1 MNLWRG
7 VSTKGEP
14 FTSFNLLLLDNKRCR
29 VHAFVPG
36 SVAASLEPILEIG
49 KIYLFNNF
57 TAKDYKA
64 DEKFRPV
71 HKTWQIV
78 LGQET
83 KITSLDEN
91 EVAIDKAAFDFY
103 DLADLKDLANQSTY
117 LTDVIGVVHEREI
130 QLGDIKNRFG
140 VQQRQIKITITD
152 GRRMVKVTFWDD
164 FAQLFADAVKKNTF
178 EYPLILIV
186 CCGRAQEW
194 QKQINITNVTAT
206 TFYINCNHSSV
217 AHMRKMLSQP
227 EFEEYNKS
235 VPKWKPIQMLSIN
248 QIKNVKADDSETE
261 VLCKVI
267 IDKVMQDTWYKD
279 ICTSCY
285 SKLQVVGYEMNCL
298 TCPRTVPY
306 ADKWFEIY
314 CIASDAT
321 GSIPIMLDNFSAMKC
336 FGKRAY
342 DVYNKGNEVFP
353 DIIKSLEKKLYTVK
367 IMITIHNI
375 TGRNKVYTVKDM
387 VPGHILKTEASES
400 EDTTPK
406 PVQESFAEP
415 SSSSYHLDSVSE
427 NI

>member
-1 MNLWRG
+1 MSSKKCDSFKDVNKVRYDWKVTARVMNLWRG

-36 SVAASLEPILEIG
+36 SVAASLEPILQIG

-83 KITSLDEN
+83 KITCLDEN

-152 GRRMVKVTFWDD
+152 GR
-164 FAQLFADAVKKNTF
+164 
-178 EYPLILIV
+178 
-186 CCGRAQEW
+186 
-194 QKQINITNVTAT
+194 
-206 TFYINCNHSSV
+206 
-217 AHMRKMLSQP
+217 
-227 EFEEYNKS
+227 
-235 VPKWKPIQMLSIN
+235 
-248 QIKNVKADDSETE
+248 
-261 VLCKVI
+261 
-267 IDKVMQDTWYKD
+267 
-279 ICTSCY
+279 
-285 SKLQVVGYEMNCL
+285 
-298 TCPRTVPY
+298 
-306 ADKWFEIY
+306 FEI
-314 CIASDAT
+314 CCMASDAT

-342 DVYNKGNEVFP
+342 DVYNKGNEAFP
-353 DIIKSLEKKLYTVK
+353 EIIKSLEKNLYTVK
-367 IMITIHNI
+367 ILITIHNI

-387 VPGHILKTEASES
+387 VPGHIVKTEASES

-406 PVQESFAEP
+406 PVQESFAE
-415 SSSSYHLDSVSE
+415 VK
-427 NI
+427 I